1 MPTEFSSPP
10 DQSSLW
16 KPNRSSSRRVE
27 SIVRVVCLVFAAI
40 SILTTLGIVLTLIF
54 ETIDFF
60 ADPFF
65 RQSLWINRLP
75 DLLPGASEAQ
85 IQAVGDQI
93 QALDP
98 TQLSESSQAIGLEPP
113 SQTAGF
119 FYAIT
124 RFFTDTRWTPL
135 FANDTD
141 FGIFVLISATLM
153 TTTIAMA
160 VAVPLGLLI
169 AIFLSEYAAP
179 KLRQVLKPVL
189 ELLAGV
195 PSVVFGYF
203 ALLTVTPFL
212 QQLIPSLQGFN
223 ALSAGMVLGVSILP
237 LVASLSED
245 AINAV
250 PQDLRQGAFAMGATK
265 RETIQAVVIP
275 AALSG
280 IVASIILAMSR
291 AIGETM
297 IVSLAAGQNPQPIDG
312 DLGFINPL
320 IPVMTMTA
328 FIVQVSLGDAP
339 FGSLAYKTIFA
350 VGMTLFLITLAL
362 NIVSYW
368 FVRRFREK
376 YD

>member
-1 MPTEFSSPP
+1 MPAEYSSLP
-10 DQSSLW
+10 DQASLW
-16 KPNRSSSRRVE
+16 QPNRRRSRQVE
-27 SIVRVVCLVFAAI
+27 GVVRLVCFMFAAI
-40 SILTTLGIVLTLIF
+40 SIVTTLGIVLTLIF
-54 ETIDFF
+54 ETFDFF
-60 ADPFF
+60 LDPFF
-65 RQSLWINRLP
+65 RQDLWIDRLP
-75 DLLPGASEAQ
+75 QLLPEASDGQ
-85 IQAVGDQI
+85 LQAIADQI
-93 QALDP
+93 QAADP
-98 TQLSESSQAIGLEPP
+98 KELWAQAEAIGVSPP
-113 SQTAGF
+113 SRIAGF
-119 FYAIT
+119 FHALG
-124 RFFTDTRWTPL
+124 RFLTDNRWTPL
-135 FANDTD
+135 FQNAN
-141 FGIFVLISATLM
+141 FGIFVLISATLL
-153 TTTIAMA
+153 TTTIALA

-169 AIFLSEYAAP
+169 AILLSEYAAP
-179 KLRQVLKPVL
+179 RLRQVLKPIL

-212 QQLIPSLQGFN
+212 QRFIPFLQGFN
-223 ALSAGMVLGVSILP
+223 ALSAGMILGISILP

-265 RETIQAVVIP
+265 RETIQGVVIP

-280 IVASIILAMSR
+280 IVASVILAMSR

-312 DLGFINPL
+312 NFGFINPF

-328 FIVQVSLGDAP
+328 FIVQVSLGDAA

-350 VGMTLFLITLAL
+350 VGMALFTMTLTL